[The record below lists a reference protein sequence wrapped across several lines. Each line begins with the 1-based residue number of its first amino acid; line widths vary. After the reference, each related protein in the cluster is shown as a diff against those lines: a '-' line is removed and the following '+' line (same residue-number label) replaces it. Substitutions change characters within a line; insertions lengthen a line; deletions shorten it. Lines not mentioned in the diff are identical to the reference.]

1 MTLASLMTDGHKTG
15 EFSKEVSRL
24 DKPDLEQT
32 VTAEQLGLKRLPRG
46 WSRAPLSQLVWSARR
61 IVEQSEA
68 TGGSGDPRV
77 AAALRVLEFK
87 EGPKSG
93 RKKK

>member
-1 MTLASLMTDGHKTG
+1 MSNGYKTG
-15 EFSKEVSRL
+15 ELNKEVS
-24 DKPDLEQT
+24 KLEKAETEKT
-32 VTAEQLGLKRLPRG
+32 VTAEQLGLRELPRG
-46 WSRAPLSQLVWSARR
+46 WGRAPLSQLVWSARK

-68 TGGSGDPRV
+68 TGGSGDPRL
-77 AAALRVLEFK
+77 AAALRVLEFT

>member
-1 MTLASLMTDGHKTG
+1 MSNSHKTG
-15 EFSKEVSRL
+15 EYNKEVSRL
-24 DKPDLEQT
+24 DKPDAEQT
-32 VTAEQLGLKRLPRG
+32 VTAEQLGLKKLPRG

-68 TGGSGDPRV
+68 TGGSGDPRL

-87 EGPKSG
+87 EGHKAG

>member
-1 MTLASLMTDGHKTG
+1 L
-15 EFSKEVSRL
+15 E
-24 DKPDLEQT
+24 KPDAEKT
-32 VTAEQLGLKRLPRG
+32 VTAEQLGLRKLPRG
-46 WSRAPLSQLVWSARR
+46 WSRAPLSQLVWSARK

-68 TGGSGDPRV
+68 TGGSGDPRL

-93 RKKK
+93 RRKK

>member
-1 MTLASLMTDGHKTG
+1 LYWLGRQALSW
-15 EFSKEVSRL
+15 KEVSRL
-24 DKPDLEQT
+24 DKPDGDKT
-32 VTAEQLGLKRLPRG
+32 VTAEQLGLRELPRG

-68 TGGSGDPRV
+68 TGGSGDPRL

-87 EGPKSG
+87 QGVRSG
-93 RKKK
+93 RKRK